1 MGEGLWILKRST
13 KFIFLNIHINITH
26 ILHYVLFMKTC
37 YCFFFLLVDYNLFCS
52 HDSLSRLST
61 KNFFHDY
68 QNQLK
73 ETHNNH
79 YVYLY
84 TDAGMIRD
92 DTTVR
97 ALEATERDLLV
108 VHTKGYLN
116 NLKVS
121 PCRENINSVIDS

>member
-1 MGEGLWILKRST
+1 MILYQDYQ
-13 KFIFLNIHINITH
+13 L
-26 ILHYVLFMKTC
+26 KTI
-37 YCFFFLLVDYNLFCS
+37 
-52 HDSLSRLST
+52 
-61 KNFFHDY
+61 FFHDY
-68 QNQLK
+68 QNQIK